1 MMRSFFL
8 ITLLLAAGTWCPAQ
22 VSGRCVLPV
31 SIIDSE
37 SQSVIRVDVSDL
49 KIRVGDATVPILSL
63 KKQAPS
69 NVVLLLDS
77 SRQMSG
83 DNIQRNRQL
92 LLLYWLAASAP
103 SQVGLLAYTG
113 KIDGILQG
121 KETVLSELRSRGSR
135 EEILGGES
143 AFMPA
148 LLQTAKAMRS
158 APGDAIFVIGPAFM
172 PTLRSDREELLR
184 ILQQRGIRLFYMQ
197 FSFSNY
203 RANSN
208 NLVAELTKEARE
220 SGGEGFTWPE
230 LSGPKSAIE
239 DVRDRLVNEMYRYFL
254 VEFDRPSKEPQ
265 DAPIIVT
272 LTDSTS
278 SAHLLF
284 PARAICK

>member
-1 MMRSFFL
+1 
-8 ITLLLAAGTWCPAQ
+8 
-22 VSGRCVLPV
+22 
-31 SIIDSE
+31 
-37 SQSVIRVDVSDL
+37 
-49 KIRVGDATVPILSL
+49 
-63 KKQAPS
+63 
-69 NVVLLLDS
+69 
-77 SRQMSG
+77 
-83 DNIQRNRQL
+83 QRNRQL

-103 SQVGLLAYTG
+103 SQVGLLAYAG

-158 APGDAIFVIGPAFM
+158 APGGDAIFVIGPAFM

-208 NLVAELTKEARE
+208 NLV
-220 SGGEGFTWPE
+220 
-230 LSGPKSAIE
+230 
-239 DVRDRLVNEMYRYFL
+239 
-254 VEFDRPSKEPQ
+254 
-265 DAPIIVT
+265 
-272 LTDSTS
+272 
-278 SAHLLF
+278 
-284 PARAICK
+284 